1 MTGGSGRR
9 YDDQGYDDQAHD
21 GHGYDEHSYNGQGY
35 NGQGYNEH
43 GYNGQG
49 YNEHGYN
56 GHGYN
61 EHGYNGQG
69 YNGQGY
75 ATQAENGQA
84 QNGQW
89 YGTQAYEAQR
99 YGEHNGE
106 YTGQA
111 HNGQSSGGQGYDG
124 QAYDGQGYNG
134 QGYNGQGYDGQG
146 YGPQG
151 YDGQG
156 YNGHG
161 ASPQG
166 YAADR
171 SGGQGQGYADQPTRQ
186 YGGYGDQSAAQY
198 GGYGDQPTRQNDG
211 YADQQDRYRDPRGG
225 QGYDGQRY
233 DSQGYAG
240 YNGYQE
246 QQGYVGEEYGAG
258 RGRPGQGQGQGRGSQ
273 RGLSR
278 RRPGPDADPGA
289 SGQRKVRFRRLRR
302 FSRRRSVRVVAAIFS
317 VFLVWVMFSAG
328 QAAFKNNGQGFTA
341 NLAEWARDHYL
352 GPIVTFGEW
361 LSYNPPKTGGKP
373 SFSYAVPKGE
383 QVTQTKGKHK
393 GFVPDIPPTVKL
405 LATGAALPGEGQWRV
420 VEKVKGEPAILI
432 TFLRDGGQYT
442 SYSNGIASID
452 QRLVKFSLRPGTED
466 PGAAPGDGGNWGVP
480 NYVPPSQ
487 RTGVL
492 ATFNGGFKLDAA
504 AGGFYL
510 NGMYHGSLVNGA
522 ASIVYYKNGTVKIG
536 EWGRDFSM
544 NSSIEGVRQNLR
556 LLVDH
561 GTVTVN
567 ANLAVNTS
575 FGATLGGGYWVWRS
589 GIGITKDGRIIFVY
603 GQALD
608 AQDLGRLLKQA
619 GAVEGMQMDINP
631 EWMKFDYYQA
641 NGHPSD
647 PTPVPLLPNQQ
658 ATPYSYYT
666 PSTRDF
672 TAVYAR

>member
-9 YDDQGYDDQAHD
+9 YGDQGYDGQAHD
-21 GHGYDEHSYNGQGY
+21 GNGYDENGY
-35 NGQGYNEH
+35 NGQD
-43 GYNGQG
+43 YNGQD
-49 YNEHGYN
+49 
-56 GHGYN
+56 
-61 EHGYNGQG
+61 

-75 ATQAENGQA
+75 APAAGNGHAQNGHAQNGQAQNGQA

-89 YGTQAYEAQR
+89 YGNQAYEAQQ
-99 YGEHNGE
+99 YNGE
-106 YTGQA
+106 YNGQA
-111 HNGQSSGGQGYDG
+111 YNNGQGYEGQAYGGQGYDG
-124 QAYDGQGYNG
+124 QAYGGQGYND
-134 QGYNGQGYDGQG
+134 QGYGQG
-146 YGPQG
+146 YGPAG

-161 ASPQG
+161 VSPQG
-166 YAADR
+166 YAQQQ
-171 SGGQGQGYADQPTRQ
+171 SGGQGQGYAEPPTRQYEGYADQPTRQ
-186 YGGYGDQSAAQY
+186 YGGYGDQAAPQY
-198 GGYGDQPTRQNDG
+198 GGYGDQATR
-211 YADQQDRYRDPRGG
+211 QDRYRDPRDSQRQGQPQPQDQGQAYGG

-246 QQGYVGEEYGAG
+246 QQGYAGEGYGTGQG
-258 RGRPGQGQGQGRGSQ
+258 RQGPGKGPGQGQGQGQ
-273 RGLSR
+273 RPRQGQ
-278 RRPGPDADPGA
+278 GP
-289 SGQRKVRFRRLRR
+289 GQRKVHFRRLRR
-302 FSRRRSVRVVAAIFS
+302 FARRRSVRAVAAIVG

-361 LSYNPPKTGGKP
+361 LSYNPPKVGGKP

-393 GFVPDIPPTVKL
+393 GFVPDIPPTVKS
-405 LATGAALPGEGQWRV
+405 LAAGPALPGEGQWRV
-420 VEKVKGEPAILI
+420 VEKVKGEPAILT

-452 QRLVKFSLRPGTED
+452 QRLVTFSLRPGTED
-466 PGAAPGDGGNWGVP
+466 PGAAPSNGGNWGVS
-480 NYVPPSQ
+480 NYIAPGH

-492 ATFNGGFKLDAA
+492 ATFNGGFKLDSAG
-504 AGGFYL
+504 GGFYL

-522 ASIVYYKNGTVKIG
+522 ASIVYYKNGTIKIG

-544 NSSIEGVRQNLR
+544 NSTIEGVRQNLK

-561 GTVTVN
+561 GQVAAD
-567 ANLAVNTS
+567 ANSDVQTNW
-575 FGATLGGGYWVWRS
+575 GATLGGGYWVWRS
-589 GIGITKDGRIIFVY
+589 GIGITKDGRIVYVY

-608 AQDLGRLLKQA
+608 AQDLGKLLKQA

-631 EWMKFDYYQA
+631 QWMKFDYYQA
-641 NGHPSD
+641 DGHASD